1 MPRVLLAF
9 EPPDGGVAENVR
21 QLALG
26 LAAHGWEAEV
36 AGPLDATPYAQLE
49 ERAISVHRL
58 SLSRGYGRPDSE
70 ARALVS
76 LVTLLRRGEFDLIHC
91 HASKAGVLGR
101 IAALA
106 SGTSSLYSPHCFAF
120 AGGLQWSWRLAAT
133 ALECGLGQLPGAI
146 LCVCENER
154 EVALRAGVSS
164 PECLYVVHNGSEA
177 CPEDL
182 TPDPVVAALG
192 ARGPIVGA
200 VAALRDQKRLDVLI
214 DAAPLILARVPEAG
228 VVIVGNGPLHEQ
240 LCARASRLGLDGDER
255 FALLPFTPPAARALK
270 ALDVYVLPS
279 AWEAFPIG
287 ALEALACGVP
297 QVLSDVGGNREAVT
311 PQTGALV
318 PPDDPPV
325 LADAIVALLSDPLR
339 REAAAAASRR
349 RHAERF
355 SVARMVAETAT
366 VYEAVVADEGS
377 TA

>member
-1 MPRVLLAF
+1 VPRVLLAF

-106 SGTSSLYSPHCFAF
+106 SGTLSLYSPHCFAF
-120 AGGLQWSWRLAAT
+120 AGGLQWSWSLAAT
-133 ALECGLGQLPGAI
+133 ALERALGQLPGAI
-146 LCVCENER
+146 LCVCESER
-154 EVALRAGVSS
+154 EVALRAGVTA
-164 PECLYVVHNGSEA
+164 PECLYVVHNGSET

-182 TPDPVVAALG
+182 APDPAVAALG

-214 DAAPLILARVPEAG
+214 DAAPLILARVPEAS

-240 LCARASRLGLDGDER
+240 LRAHASKLGLDRDER
-255 FALLPFTPPAARALK
+255 FALLPFTPPAGRALK

-318 PPDDPPV
+318 PPDDPPA

-339 REAAAAASRR
+339 REAASAASRR
-349 RHAERF
+349 RHAECF
-355 SVARMVAETAT
+355 SVARMVAQTVA

-377 TA
+377 AA